1 MRRLLAIL
9 LALSLLV
16 FGLCACKDEKP
27 READGS
33 ISFTYE
39 TFPKIAV
46 TGATEAAG
54 QIIAKAALGDT
65 DISGLIIRKPSVKAA
80 YDALKNGECS
90 MVIAFLPDSETV
102 KQLLCADITFEMTE
116 FSKDALIFLTNSE
129 NKANNLTA
137 QNIKDIYSGKINN
150 WKDLG
155 FEDMGIAA
163 FSATEGTTIKNI
175 FDNTFLPDY
184 SGYKAPL
191 STIMTQNGEFTAPID
206 YDNRAGALGYCFYS
220 ELSTKSIE
228 KNGKIKVLNIDG
240 KAASNEAILN
250 GQYIWTADV
259 AVSIKH
265 SEVVDSRTRLLYNWI
280 LSKQGKEVLKNSGL
294 VIS

>member
-1 MRRLLAIL
+1 MMKRLF
-9 LALSLLV
+9 ALLLV
-16 FGLCACKDEKP
+16 TLMLFSLCSCKKETP
-27 READGS
+27 RVVEGS
-33 ISFTYE
+33 ITFTAE

-46 TGATEAAG
+46 TGATEATG
-54 QIIAKAALGDT
+54 QIIAKAVLGDA
-65 DISGLIIRKPSVKAA
+65 DVSGLIVRKPSVKAA
-80 YDALKNGECS
+80 YEALKTGECS

-240 KAASNEAILN
+240 KAASNETILN